1 MCFVLTSILCVSAIF
16 AESLVSLACVSSETH
31 NLQRVFRRIQDT
43 KKESL
48 CRAFLAETVETE
60 TKNRC
65 VIEATLDLELFRNV
79 LVHECYGLKA
89 LITSEQVNTTE
100 WSEKTRILISK
111 TAMIGCKLLLLLFL
125 VMSMRFIFGD
135 D

>member
-1 MCFVLTSILCVSAIF
+1 M
-16 AESLVSLACVSSETH
+16 
-31 NLQRVFRRIQDT
+31 
-43 KKESL
+43 
-48 CRAFLAETVETE
+48 ETE

-125 VMSMRFIFGD
+125 VMSMRLFSAMIEMTYHVTHFFD
-135 D
+135 LWQ